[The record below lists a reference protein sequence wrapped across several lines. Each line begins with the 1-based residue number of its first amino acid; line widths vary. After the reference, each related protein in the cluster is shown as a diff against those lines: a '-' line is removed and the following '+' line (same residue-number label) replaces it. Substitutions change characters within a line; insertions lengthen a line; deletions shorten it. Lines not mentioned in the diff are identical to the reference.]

1 MRASASVVVPYS
13 LSLTRLRLLLGHR
26 FSISDRSLRRARAAR
41 PGSAMAY
48 TAAQSDTLRAF
59 RRGYWTIHSTRTNED
74 GTVSVILKGR
84 TEGVG
89 LRLRVNTDG
98 TYHADVPVR
107 SHT

>member
-1 MRASASVVVPYS
+1 
-13 LSLTRLRLLLGHR
+13 
-26 FSISDRSLRRARAAR
+26 
-41 PGSAMAY
+41 MAY
-48 TAAQSDTLRAF
+48 TTAQSDTLRAF

-84 TEGVG
+84 TEGVE